1 MTTDEEPAG
10 SAGLDR
16 PGRPR
21 LRKIVS
27 GVASDRRKGVF
38 DLQELLL
45 AVVPDVDGDRSET
58 WEGLDESAAL
68 VDHDVRLLLALQ
80 AEGFDGTL
88 WTELSN
94 RLARY
99 GLEVMKAWIH
109 SGEIYKRAKLK
120 QRAVERA
127 RPPLSTDEAIAVAM
141 DTVAEGVELFKKK
154 GLEQHDWNPAG
165 GARLSTYFIGSCVL
179 CFPNVHRGQLTQR
192 SRTDQDV
199 FVSDFDLD
207 FGASAT
213 RSAEDEVVGLL
224 GIVDTLR
231 GGRRGRR
238 SGYPDDV
245 VNLVV
250 LYHMEDYKSAEIAE
264 LISSDTAKYTP
275 STVRKIL
282 AEYRKQAAKE
292 RREGD
297 RA

>member
-21 LRKIVS
+21 LRKV
-27 GVASDRRKGVF
+27 VAASRREDAF

-45 AVVPDVDGDRSET
+45 AVVPDLDGDRPET
-58 WEGLDESAAL
+58 WVGLDESAAL
-68 VDHDVRLLLALQ
+68 VDNDVRLLHALQ
-80 AEGFDGTL
+80 AEGLHGTL

-99 GLEVMKAWIH
+99 GLSVMKAWIH

-120 QRAVERA
+120 RRAVERA
-127 RPPLSTDEAIAVAM
+127 RPPLSTEEAIAVAM
-141 DTVAEGVELFKKK
+141 DTVAEGIALFKKK
-154 GLEQHDWNPAG
+154 GLEQRDWNPAG

-192 SRTDQDV
+192 SRSDQDV
-199 FVSDFDLD
+199 FVSDFDLE
-207 FGASAT
+207 FGASVT
-213 RSAEDEVVGLL
+213 QSAEDEVVGRM

-238 SGYPDDV
+238 GGYPDDV

-264 LISSDTAKYTP
+264 LISSESAKYSS